1 MSFKVAIVGH
11 SQVPVSLANIEGT
24 EIRIFRQGGA
34 YIADIYSKPHLNESF
49 SWGQDLTVLFIGGN
63 DFPANSKESVTTDL
77 LKLVQDYQETG
88 SRVAVFLIESR
99 EYQIPNRFNIRN
111 EDYKVFQSYV
121 NNRLKKVSSKR
132 GFRTINLTRTVFET
146 NRSDGV
152 HFNAV
157 GQGLIKTKIRQ
168 CVMNHLPESSAN

>member
-1 MSFKVAIVGH
+1 MNFKVAIVGH
-11 SQVPVSLANIEGT
+11 SQVPVSIANIDGT

-34 YIADIYSKPHLNESF
+34 RIADIYAKPNLNESF

-63 DFPANSKESVTTDL
+63 DFPANSGENITTDL

-88 SRVAVFLIESR
+88 SKVAVFLIEPR
-99 EYQIPNRFNIRN
+99 EYRIPNRFNITN
-111 EDYKVFQSYV
+111 EDYKRFQSYV

-132 GFRTINLTRTVFET
+132 GFRTINVTRTVFET

-152 HFNAV
+152 HFNVV
-157 GQGLIKTKIRQ
+157 GQGLIKAKIHQ
-168 CVMNHLPESSAN
+168 CIINHLPEN

>member
-1 MSFKVAIVGH
+1 MTFKVAIVGH
-11 SQVPVSLANIEGT
+11 SQVPTSIENIDGT

-34 YIADIYSKPHLNESF
+34 CIADIYSNPSLSESF
-49 SWGQDLTVLFIGGN
+49 SWGQDLTILFIGGN
-63 DFPANSKESVTTDL
+63 DFPANNRETVTTEL
-77 LKLVQDYQETG
+77 LRLVHEYQETG

-99 EYQIPNRFNIRN
+99 EYKLSNRFNIKT
-111 EDYKVFQSYV
+111 EEYKTFQSYV
-121 NNRLKKVSSKR
+121 NNRLKKLSSKR

-146 NRSDGV
+146 NRRDGV

-168 CVMNHLPESSAN
+168 CVVNHMSGSSAN